1 LLNKYDLPVSIGNA
15 NMFEAYAANSARIA
29 NDMNNLIT
37 GLTDSISYNIDT
49 KECINLNKEII
60 DSFNVIPKEDI
71 IARTSYIVEEIVNLS
86 DKSLDT
92 IGTNAFTES
101 IAIDKNDS
109 NAVILDNKY
118 EYSKIADDI
127 TNLMPS
133 ADNTVNESEENSLLT
148 KTDTFPLIDG
158 KIANILSD
166 KDVIRLEEIVV
177 NLTKSQNLSDSLIKE
192 GIIDKSGNL
201 DKSVTVDMFLNKIV
215 DIIDNNGETV
225 DLNAIKELITSQP
238 YKKLL
243 SSFITDNLT
252 MEPKDIIKPAKVN
265 EFFEKVMKETEEVS
279 KIISHI
285 NDKTAEVI
293 KDSVVN
299 IRENITFMNEAN
311 QLYNFVQLPL
321 KMYNQTTDSQ
331 LYVFKNKKTMGQ
343 QEDELSA
350 FLHFEMEH
358 LGSTDIYVLLKNK
371 DVNCKWYLEDERS
384 LDLINDN
391 IEILNERLR
400 SKGYNCT
407 MNITQGQK
415 RADFVEDLLKSD
427 ITNSSSSVMVHR
439 YSFDM
444 RA

>member
-1 LLNKYDLPVSIGNA
+1 MHISNNGFNQYQNIANGLEAATNNKMATTSTATVISDLKQGTIFEGSVSSVDNGKVTINLSNGQSVYARLDAGVSIEEGQSLFFEVKNNDGVTVQIKPISNGLIGNPILLNALNTAGISVNDKSLAMVNTMMQEQLPIGTDSLLAMNRSMLSNPSIPPKTLVLLNKYDLPVSIGNA

-166 KDVIRLEEIVV
+166 KDVTRLEDILVI
-177 NLTKSQNLSDSLIKE
+177 LTKSQNLSDSLIKE

-215 DIIDNNGETV
+215 DI
-225 DLNAIKELITSQP
+225 
-238 YKKLL
+238 
-243 SSFITDNLT
+243 
-252 MEPKDIIKPAKVN
+252 
-265 EFFEKVMKETEEVS
+265 
-279 KIISHI
+279 
-285 NDKTAEVI
+285 
-293 KDSVVN
+293 
-299 IRENITFMNEAN
+299 
-311 QLYNFVQLPL
+311 
-321 KMYNQTTDSQ
+321 MYN
-331 LYVFKNKKTMGQ
+331 N
-343 QEDELSA
+343 
-350 FLHFEMEH
+350 
-358 LGSTDIYVLLKNK
+358 
-371 DVNCKWYLEDERS
+371 
-384 LDLINDN
+384 
-391 IEILNERLR
+391 
-400 SKGYNCT
+400 
-407 MNITQGQK
+407 
-415 RADFVEDLLKSD
+415 
-427 ITNSSSSVMVHR
+427 
-439 YSFDM
+439 
-444 RA
+444 